1 MSIPTHQEAVMQQT
15 APRQHPAVVLRSQYR
30 QLKSLLVVLTVA
42 LVSVSVTVVALVADD
57 VGTQGTTGYF
67 HPFNGVSQPERTGGV
82 DESKVAAA
90 ISAQPQPQ
98 TARPDESKIAAAIS
112 QRVQLERDASRPDEA
127 KIAASI
133 GKSGGFHVF
142 TGRPDESKVAPAIS
156 PSIRHN

>member
-1 MSIPTHQEAVMQQT
+1 MSIPTHQEAEMQQT

-42 LVSVSVTVVALVADD
+42 LVSMSVTVVALVTDN
-57 VGTQGTTGYF
+57 VGTQETTGYF
-67 HPFNGVSQPERTGGV
+67 HPFNGVSQPERSGGV

-90 ISAQPQPQ
+90 ISAQPQ

>member
-1 MSIPTHQEAVMQQT
+1 MSIPTTQEAEMQQT

-30 QLKSLLVVLTVA
+30 QLKSLLVVLAVA
-42 LVSVSVTVVALVADD
+42 LVSLSVTVVALVGAD
-57 VGTQGTTGYF
+57 VGTQETTGYF
-67 HPFNGVSQPERTGGV
+67 HPFKRTGGP

-90 ISAQPQPQ
+90 ISAKPQTE

-112 QRVQLERDASRPDEA
+112 KRVQFERDASRPDEA

-133 GKSGGFHVF
+133 GKSGGFHVS
-142 TGRPDESKVAPAIS
+142 TVRPDESKVAAAIS